1 MVLDSLLSHGRKK
14 LYAVKRYITILLILC
29 FSVGCRHAWVNYP
42 QKVPEPCRLYQGSK
56 ECKLALEERSNHTTQ
71 AGQTHS
77 LNQTYYLFGLYPS
90 EIVVNLE
97 KYCPHGPKSAHQFQ
111 SFSDAFWE
119 QITLLIYSPRTLEIE
134 CYPI

>member
-1 MVLDSLLSHGRKK
+1 MDLALLLLHGRKK
-14 LYAVKRYITILLILC
+14 LYAVKIYITILLTIC
-29 FSVGCRHAWVNYP
+29 FSIGCRHAWISYP

-56 ECKLALEERSNHTTQ
+56 ECKLAMEERANHTSQ
-71 AGQTHS
+71 NGPVHS
-77 LNQTYYLFGLYPS
+77 INQTYYLFGLYPS

-97 KYCPHGPKSAHQFQ
+97 KYCPSGPKSAHQFQ
-111 SFSDAFWE
+111 SFADAFWE